1 MNIRTILLLPLTL
14 ALFACASA
22 PVQPLKQPAADQQG
36 EVLVYRES
44 AFVAGAVGL
53 TVGVDGKAV
62 AHIGNTDKVR
72 LLLPAGPHSI
82 FVQAR
87 SANPTQVTVQVA
99 PGASLCLRTGANS
112 NAYVKVIVPIA
123 LIATGYHFYLDEM
136 PCPSAEELAKYKDIS
151 VSYQ

>member
-1 MNIRTILLLPLTL
+1 MNAKTCLLLPLTL

-22 PVQPLKQPAADQQG
+22 PVQPLMRPAADQQG
-36 EVLVYRES
+36 EIVVYRES

-53 TVGVDGKAV
+53 TVGVDGKPV

-72 LLLPAGPHSI
+72 LLLPAGPHSV

-99 PGASLCLRTGANS
+99 PGASVCLRTSANS
-112 NAYVKVIVPIA
+112 NAYVKAIVPIT
-123 LIATGYHFYLDEM
+123 LIATGYHFYLDPM
-136 PCPSAEELAKYKDIS
+136 PCPSADELAKYKDIP